1 MAKRIAETLPELPEG
16 MKPRHIHVLDA
27 VHEIRLRG
35 GGCRVGD
42 VSARLNIT
50 TPSVTKLVQELEAR
64 HLLEKYADTS
74 DKRVALL
81 KLTPEG
87 EACVQRYVLDFHG
100 RWTQELADITDSQ
113 TMDAI
118 HILERLQDY
127 AGHSL
132 RVRQKGRF
140 IWTKPISF
148 PSRKALFLPHS
159 SVLLCLCCDR

>member
-1 MAKRIAETLPELPEG
+1 MTITALKQLLDACFLAKRIAETLPELPEG

-50 TPSVTKLVQELEAR
+50 TPSVTKLIQELEAR

-118 HILERLQDY
+118 HILERLQETMPGI
-127 AGHSL
+127 AS
-132 RVRQKGRF
+132 VSGR
-140 IWTKPISF
+140 KEDSYGQNQ
-148 PSRKALFLPHS
+148 
-159 SVLLCLCCDR
+159 